1 MVAADGKL
9 FVVTREG
16 GLHCFGAGP
25 ASDRRHS
32 LEATPLVKRS
42 DRWARAA
49 ADLLQATDAREG
61 YCVVLGLDTGRLV
74 EELLQQSQLSVIA
87 VDSDRDRIESLRDRL
102 GAAGLYGKRAEAF
115 IGEPTRFELP
125 PYLAT
130 LVVSERPSEAGI
142 PPGMPVARLFRAL
155 RPYGGVACLALP
167 QEARA
172 AFEGAIAAAN
182 LEPAEVERSGE
193 FVLLRRPG
201 PLRGAAL
208 WTHESADAARSYASR
223 DQLVKAPLGVLWYGD
238 GDGYGFYKHKDYGT
252 GVKPQVV
259 GGRLFA
265 LQVFSGTLYAID
277 VYTGRQL
284 WSLKG
289 EPFTRYA
296 SMPDGVYVA
305 GGDRCVVHDPATGAA
320 VKTWTYKTK
329 EGVTPLVADI
339 RVSDDLVVIAVAFE
353 KVRVIEKGLWD
364 STMLVA
370 LDRETGKQLWTR
382 EAKDRFNNHAVALG
396 DGAVFCIDSLSGAM
410 DDKMSRRGESPE
422 ELPSTILALD
432 ARTGDE
438 RWRFVTQNRYR
449 TYAIGH
455 WLSMRGNDDWL
466 AYCQEPNLVLAGKH
480 DQMHALDASTGE
492 RVWQKSIGGGQP
504 IVIHGTTFLNQ
515 SGHTFEARTGE
526 RQSEGAA
533 FVRGGCNYAVANDF
547 LIFVR
552 DRSVCYVDRQTGE
565 KHYLRN
571 IRSGC
576 SNSLVAADGL
586 LNAPCFSVRCVCN
599 YPIQTSFAMV
609 HMPEA
614 AEWDSASPLR
624 LSASAD

>member
-1 MVAADGKL
+1 
-9 FVVTREG
+9 
-16 GLHCFGAGP
+16 
-25 ASDRRHS
+25 
-32 LEATPLVKRS
+32 
-42 DRWARAA
+42 
-49 ADLLQATDAREG
+49 
-61 YCVVLGLDTGRLV
+61 
-74 EELLQQSQLSVIA
+74 
-87 VDSDRDRIESLRDRL
+87 
-102 GAAGLYGKRAEAF
+102 
-115 IGEPTRFELP
+115 
-125 PYLAT
+125 
-130 LVVSERPSEAGI
+130 
-142 PPGMPVARLFRAL
+142 
-155 RPYGGVACLALP
+155 
-167 QEARA
+167 
-172 AFEGAIAAAN
+172 
-182 LEPAEVERSGE
+182 
-193 FVLLRRPG
+193 
-201 PLRGAAL
+201 
-208 WTHESADAARSYASR
+208 
-223 DQLVKAPLGVLWYGD
+223 
-238 GDGYGFYKHKDYGT
+238 
-252 GVKPQVV
+252 
-259 GGRLFA
+259 
-265 LQVFSGTLYAID
+265 
-277 VYTGRQL
+277 
-284 WSLKG
+284 
-289 EPFTRYA
+289 
-296 SMPDGVYVA
+296 
-305 GGDRCVVHDPATGAA
+305 
-320 VKTWTYKTK
+320 
-329 EGVTPLVADI
+329 
-339 RVSDDLVVIAVAFE
+339 
-353 KVRVIEKGLWD
+353 
-364 STMLVA
+364 
-370 LDRETGKQLWTR
+370 
-382 EAKDRFNNHAVALG
+382 
-396 DGAVFCIDSLSGAM
+396 
-410 DDKMSRRGESPE
+410 MSRRGESPD

-455 WLSMRGNDDWL
+455 WLSMRSNDDWL